1 MPVICAKEDLG
12 TTLITHPRIQRDT
25 YNQTNTMRDRQ
36 AERQTGSE
44 TEKSSE
50 TTIRVLCWSLMNLK
64 PVFVQ
69 AWGSE

>member
-1 MPVICAKEDLG
+1 M
-12 TTLITHPRIQRDT
+12 QRDT

-50 TTIRVLCWSLMNLK
+50 TTVRVLCWSLMNLK